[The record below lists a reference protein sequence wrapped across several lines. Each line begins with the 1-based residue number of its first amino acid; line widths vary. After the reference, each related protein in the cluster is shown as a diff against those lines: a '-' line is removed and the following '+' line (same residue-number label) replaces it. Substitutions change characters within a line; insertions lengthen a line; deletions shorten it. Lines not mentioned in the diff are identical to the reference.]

1 MPQVFLKRRNT
12 EGGSVCVDVKETD
25 TVADVKQKVCDQCGY
40 SLDLV
45 CLVFAGQR
53 MEDDRFFAS
62 YHTAMGSCV
71 NLVVMRP
78 VCQAALRDVRVGD
91 SAHVVAC
98 NFHPSL
104 TVRHALDVLNDGQRW
119 GRPVEHL
126 RLWIGDELCAHASPL
141 SRYRCELGGR
151 VEFTASSMRVLLFQS
166 LRGDILEHR
175 VDIAAR
181 GRVAVESFLR
191 AHDDRVPPDDVI
203 VLCGANAVD
212 LSRPLLGA
220 HTTATTASVFVLVR
234 DLRRAA
240 AAPEPELP
248 APVRALD
255 SLFTTYMEHE
265 QYYDNVHFDVPP
277 CLQQLEVAWKT
288 PLGRGGE
295 GCVFPARIKGGRQQY
310 ALKALWPDGPR
321 ARRVSPLITSLA
333 TTMTTATAAAVP

>member
-1 MPQVFLKRRNT
+1 
-12 EGGSVCVDVKETD
+12 
-25 TVADVKQKVCDQCGY
+25 
-40 SLDLV
+40 
-45 CLVFAGQR
+45 
-53 MEDDRFFAS
+53 
-62 YHTAMGSCV
+62 
-71 NLVVMRP
+71 
-78 VCQAALRDVRVGD
+78 
-91 SAHVVAC
+91 
-98 NFHPSL
+98 
-104 TVRHALDVLNDGQRW
+104 VRHALDVLNDGQRW

-126 RLWIGDELCAHASPL
+126 RLWIGDELCEHGSSL
-141 SRYRCELGGR
+141 LDYRCELGGR
-151 VEFTASSMRVLLFQS
+151 VEFTASSMRMLLFQS
-166 LRGDILEHR
+166 LRGDIVEHR

-310 ALKALWPDGPR
+310 ALKALWPVGPR
-321 ARRVSPLITSLA
+321 ARRVRPLMMTSLA
-333 TTMTTATAAAVP
+333 STMTTATAAAVP